1 VSECCLTPTQQFFQL
16 YHINFQLNDDE
27 VCFLIDQYAE
37 FNFHSASS
45 LKQQSMSQ
53 PVCALSP

>member
-1 VSECCLTPTQQFFQL
+1 VLLNANSAILQL